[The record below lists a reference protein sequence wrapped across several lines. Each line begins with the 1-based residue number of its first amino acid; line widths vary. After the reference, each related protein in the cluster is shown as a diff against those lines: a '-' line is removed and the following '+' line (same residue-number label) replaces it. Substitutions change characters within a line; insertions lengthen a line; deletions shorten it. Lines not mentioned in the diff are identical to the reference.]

1 MTDPITI
8 NNISTFFELSQ
19 FEYRVFDMSRTV
31 RPITND
37 EFKQIETQ
45 KTLYPT
51 PFQQHA
57 WLGILFWHPD
67 SVNEPAIWFLKFP
80 LDELGFLKLEARDS
94 FIQEMLEQVGERIK
108 KEKDTGESTDSSE
121 SPKLNGASSP
131 DDNKK
136 TSQEESQFAFK
147 PQQDKMAIFNALA
160 TRALEQKP
168 SKFYEHAQE
177 YFAGKLGYEQWS
189 SLGFQGLAD
198 VAANL
203 DMDDNMQQVTQAIP
217 AMPEQ
222 PLNMFSQLLEHVSPN
237 AQLSQALLDR
247 MKSEL
252 NEENETPPNTPLIAS
267 LARGLSASEQL
278 RDDSIQ
284 LLLES
289 SLSTDIE
296 ILALIA
302 SRAWTT
308 LKNPALLKS
317 YLEALAQQEQQGFDV
332 ILMELLPIPDMRD
345 VLLTGL
351 RDSSRSAALTTRI
364 GGFMQRF
371 QAN

>member
-1 MTDPITI
+1 
-8 NNISTFFELSQ
+8 
-19 FEYRVFDMSRTV
+19 
-31 RPITND
+31 
-37 EFKQIETQ
+37 
-45 KTLYPT
+45 
-51 PFQQHA
+51 
-57 WLGILFWHPD
+57 
-67 SVNEPAIWFLKFP
+67 
-80 LDELGFLKLEARDS
+80 
-94 FIQEMLEQVGERIK
+94 
-108 KEKDTGESTDSSE
+108 
-121 SPKLNGASSP
+121 
-131 DDNKK
+131 K

-177 YFAGKLGYEQWS
+177 YFTGELGYDEWS

-203 DMDDNMQQVTQAIP
+203 DSDDNMQQVTQAIP

-222 PLNMFSQLLEHVSPN
+222 PLNMFSQLLEHTNPDT
-237 AQLSQALLDR
+237 QLSQALLDR

-252 NEENETPPNTPLIAS
+252 NEESETPPNTPLIAS

-351 RDSSRSAALTTRI
+351 RDSDRSVALTARI

-371 QAN
+371 QAD